1 YWAELAEA
9 TDIQRVICQGVH
21 YNWDALGQGIGFG
34 GQAFR
39 VEWLDA
45 DREPTECNLFAQGRI
60 PVWMREKLP
69 DNARSIEDLGYRIDP
84 FPAVD
89 DSLDDDPPY

>member
-1 YWAELAEA
+1 
-9 TDIQRVICQGVH
+9 
-21 YNWDALGQGIGFG
+21 
-34 GQAFR
+34 
-39 VEWLDA
+39 
-45 DREPTECNLFAQGRI
+45 
-60 PVWMREKLP
+60 MREKLP